1 MKVLHIN
8 TSNRGGAGIAA
19 LRLHEALHV
28 EGIQSAF
35 ISKGLSVDFNNNI
48 IKDSFFEYKKPSLL
62 KRFIAKISLSTNNQ
76 LISKFNSI
84 KKKIDCE
91 IVSLPVSKY
100 KLHEHPLVLEAD
112 IINLHW
118 VGDLVNYSTFFNNFS
133 KPIVYTMHDMNPFKG
148 IFHYQTDENKNPDF
162 KDWEANMLNI
172 KKEALINVNN
182 GALVSPSK
190 WLLDEAIKTGVFS
203 NFKTQEV
210 IQNSIDIKSA
220 KTFTSKEE
228 ARADLGLTT
237 TEKVILFVSNAI
249 EIERKGL
256 KLLKQAL
263 ESIDISI
270 TLLTVGKGEVTIA
283 NTNVLVKSLG
293 FVNDIDK
300 ITKAYNAA
308 DVLVLPSLED
318 NLPNTMLEAFSY
330 GVPVISFMVGGMKEH
345 IDKNSNG
352 ILVKDLTSKS
362 LKQTVEDF
370 FNKENKFDTDKIK
383 QYAADNFSF
392 KNQASKY
399 ISVYNR
405 LLN

>member
-228 ARADLGLTT
+228 ARADLVLTT
-237 TEKVILFVSNAI
+237 TEKFILFVSNAI
-249 EIERKGL
+249 
-256 KLLKQAL
+256 
-263 ESIDISI
+263 
-270 TLLTVGKGEVTIA
+270 
-283 NTNVLVKSLG
+283 
-293 FVNDIDK
+293 
-300 ITKAYNAA
+300 
-308 DVLVLPSLED
+308 
-318 NLPNTMLEAFSY
+318 
-330 GVPVISFMVGGMKEH
+330 
-345 IDKNSNG
+345 
-352 ILVKDLTSKS
+352 
-362 LKQTVEDF
+362 
-370 FNKENKFDTDKIK
+370 
-383 QYAADNFSF
+383 
-392 KNQASKY
+392 
-399 ISVYNR
+399 
-405 LLN
+405 